1 MIIYKKLS
9 DNRRIELQNKL
20 ANSNN
25 LLDFYHSNL
34 VQKITKFELFKEICN
49 FKKSNPEDDFEKY
62 NIKIPFCD
70 INKITYVKTI
80 ELEILQSL
88 VGIIYKI
95 NINNK
100 NQEDLFSESCK
111 AVLKAMPYYIRP
123 DIKFSTYFYNCIKNH
138 LKCYFRKIKNNECD
152 LYQEMILDK
161 NHVYSGNRN
170 HYPMIK
176 LVRKNYDDEI
186 IEKINKIDFSKLE
199 KCVLEGF
206 LDSKNKL
213 GINSLAKK
221 LINPKTNKPYTR
233 SAISDAW
240 KSVKSKIK
248 KLAA

>member
-20 ANSNN
+20 ADSNK

-49 FKKSNPEDDFEKY
+49 FKRDNPENDFEKY
-62 NIKIPFCD
+62 NIKISSCD

-80 ELEILQSL
+80 ELEIIQSL

-95 NINNK
+95 NISNK
-100 NQEDLFSESCK
+100 NQEDLFSESYK
-111 AVLKAMPYYIRP
+111 AVLNAMPYYTRP
-123 DIKFSTYFYNCIKNH
+123 DIKFSTYFYSCIKNH
-138 LKCYFRKIKNNECD
+138 LKFYFRKNKNNECD
-152 LYQEMILDK
+152 LFQEALLDK
-161 NHVYSGNRN
+161 NHKYSGNRN
-170 HYPMIK
+170 NYPMIK

-186 IEKINKIDFSKLE
+186 IEKINKIEFSELE
-199 KCVLEGF
+199 KFVLEGF

-221 LINPKTNKPYTR
+221 LINPKTNKSYSR
-233 SAISDAW
+233 AAVSLAW
-240 KSVKSKIK
+240 KRVKSKIK